1 MDVFKFAMDKEK
13 YSELYYRDLAERTA
27 NAGLKNILTML
38 ADDEAEHLQAIE
50 RLKAGVPKKT
60 MSTSILAN
68 ARKVFE
74 RMRKAGEKFDFH
86 MSEADLYAK
95 AMKIEEESKRFYLK
109 KAKEATDPDQKE
121 ILEKLAQEEDRH
133 LVLMENLHS
142 FVSRPETYLE
152 DAEFCHF
159 DDYVDGEF

>member
-1 MDVFKFAMDKEK
+1 MDIFKFAMDKEK
-13 YSELYYRDLAERTA
+13 YSELYYRDLAERTE
-27 NAGLKNILTML
+27 NVGLRNILKML

-50 RLKAGVPKKT
+50 RMKAGIPKKT
-60 MSTSILAN
+60 VRTSVLTN
-68 ARKVFE
+68 ARKAFE
-74 RMRKAGEKFDFH
+74 KMREAGGRLDFH
-86 MSEADLYAK
+86 TSEADLYAK

-109 KAKEATDPDQKE
+109 KAKEAKDPDQKE

-159 DDYVDGEF
+159 DDYADGEF